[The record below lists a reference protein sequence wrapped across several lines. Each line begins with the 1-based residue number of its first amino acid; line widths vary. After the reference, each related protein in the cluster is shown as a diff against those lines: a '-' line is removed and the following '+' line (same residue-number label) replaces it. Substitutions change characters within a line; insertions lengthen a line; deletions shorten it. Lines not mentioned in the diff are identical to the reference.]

1 MLRALTV
8 LVISAF
14 TLGACGF
21 QMENYQ
27 GETSRDDIEN
37 MGMNEKV
44 TTDTQNPRSIKY
56 VGETWGLKQDRELIK
71 KSVEQMPGVNVKRVI
86 LEASR
91 VWVTVDIDGEKDM
104 SKAEKE
110 EWKKEIE
117 QTIYQAVP
125 RYDVDVKIR

>member
-8 LVISAF
+8 IVISAF
-14 TLGACGF
+14 ILAACGF

-27 GETSRDDIEN
+27 GETSRDDVEN

-56 VGETWGLKQDRELIK
+56 VGDTWGLKQDRELIK
-71 KSVEQMPGVNVKRVI
+71 ESVEQMPGVNVKRVI

-91 VWVTVDIDGEKDM
+91 VWVSVDIDGEKDM